1 MRRDCGRPR
10 RRAVAAAV
18 LVLPVTLAAAGADLA
33 ACRAIADD
41 GARLACYD
49 ALAEAA
55 TTPAVAAPLPHA
67 ASPAPAGAAVAGAPT
82 ATDLFGRDSDTA
94 AAELGAAAGV
104 TPLPE
109 LKATLTAVDRAPDGR
124 LRLTLDNGQAW
135 SQVDTRRANL
145 QPGDAVVIR
154 RGAFGSF
161 LLSAGR
167 GQAALRV
174 RRDR

>member
-1 MRRDCGRPR
+1 MA
-10 RRAVAAAV
+10 AVALA
-18 LVLPVTLAAAGADLA
+18 LPVTLAATAADLA
-33 ACRAIADD
+33 DCRAIDD
-41 GARLACYD
+41 DRARLACYD
-49 ALAEAA
+49 AL
-55 TTPAVAAPLPHA
+55 PAAAPGPARTAPLLPSA
-67 ASPAPAGAAVAGAPT
+67 LPAPSDPAAPT

-104 TPLPE
+104 VPLRE
-109 LKATLTAVDRAPDGR
+109 LPATLTAVDRAPDGR

-145 QPGDAVVIR
+145 EPGDAVVIR
-154 RGAFGSF
+154 PGAFGSF